1 MLWPGCVTCHLST
14 VGSDCSKV
22 NPFEICL
29 VEGIPEM
36 SESDQRTS
44 GNSWKTPLLHRLGK
58 LQPREDQIFLV
69 LSLVIGA
76 LTGLAVVAFILLTE
90 RTGMRLYPVGGARWR
105 RLLFP
110 IVGSLSV
117 GYLLFRYF
125 PDARG
130 SGVPQ
135 TKAAL
140 YAREGR
146 ITLRTVL
153 GKFFCTSA
161 TLASGIPLGR
171 EGPSVQVGAGIASV
185 LGRLLGLRPEKVK
198 ALLPIGAAAAIAAA
212 FNTPLAAV
220 LFALEEIVGDL
231 HAPVLG
237 SVVLAS
243 ATSWGVLRLLLG
255 NSPLFKV
262 PQYQLVHPGEF
273 AIYAVLG
280 VAGGLVSVAFTQL
293 LLVMRGCFLRF
304 PQKTVWFQPVA
315 GGILVGCLGWFVPQ
329 VLGVGYGYV
338 GSALNGNMAVK
349 LMALLLVLK
358 LVTVTTSYASGNAG
372 GIFGPALFIGA
383 MLGGC
388 VGTLAHH
395 LFPAYTATPG
405 AYALVGMGAAFA
417 GIVRAPMTSVVMI
430 FEMTQDYAVIVPLMI
445 ANLVSLFIASRL
457 QKQPIYEALAIQD
470 GIHLPSAES
479 RQRHTSRQIIRIVR
493 PATEYLP
500 AETTVREALERVHSS
515 EFRSWLVIDRRGVVG
530 VLNLSKLER
539 ELMESAD
546 KKLADLVDGFTFPH
560 AHSDQGLDLALDRMG
575 ANQIEILPVV
585 SRANIHKLEG
595 IVTLRDVLDS
605 YGVSRPAKA

>member
-1 MLWPGCVTCHLST
+1 
-14 VGSDCSKV
+14 
-22 NPFEICL
+22 
-29 VEGIPEM
+29 M
-36 SESDQRTS
+36 SESGQRTS
-44 GNSWKTPLLHRLGK
+44 GNWWNTPLLQRLGK
-58 LQPREDQIFLV
+58 LQQREDQVFLV
-69 LSLVIGA
+69 LALVIGA
-76 LTGLAVVAFILLTE
+76 LTGLAVVAFIVLTE
-90 RTGMRLYPVGGARWR
+90 RMGMRLYPAGGAPWR

-110 IVGSLSV
+110 VAGSLGV

-125 PDARG
+125 PYARG

-198 ALLPIGAAAAIAAA
+198 ALIPVGAAAAIAAA

-243 ATSWGVLRLLLG
+243 AASWGVLRLLLG

-262 PQYQLVHPGEF
+262 PQYQLVHPAEF
-273 AIYAVLG
+273 AVYAVLG
-280 VAGGLVSVAFTQL
+280 VAGGFVSVAFTKL
-293 LLVMRGCFLRF
+293 LLVMRERFLRF
-304 PQKTVWFQPVA
+304 PHKTLWFQPVA
-315 GGILVGCLGWFVPQ
+315 GGLVVGLLGWFVPQ

-338 GSALNGNMAVK
+338 GYALNGNMAVR
-349 LMALLLVLK
+349 LMALLVLLK
-358 LVTVTTSYASGNAG
+358 LITVTASYASGNAG

-388 VGTLAHH
+388 AGTLAHR
-395 LFPAYTATPG
+395 LFPAYTATSG
-405 AYALVGMGAAFA
+405 AYSLVGMGAAFA

-445 ANLVSLFIASRL
+445 SNLVSFFISSQL
-457 QKQPIYEALAIQD
+457 QKQPIYEALAVQD

-479 RQRHTSRQIIRIVR
+479 RERGVQRQAARIMR
-493 PATEYLP
+493 AATASLP
-500 AETTVREALERVHSS
+500 AEITIQDALERVRSS
-515 EFRSWLVIDRRGVVG
+515 EFRTWLVADRRGVVG
-530 VLNLSKLER
+530 VIDLSRLER
-539 ELMESAD
+539 ELAESAD
-546 KKLADLVDGFTFPH
+546 KKLGELVGGLVFPH
-560 AHSDQGLDLALDRMG
+560 IHSDQGLDLALERMG
-575 ANQIEILPVV
+575 TNQIEILPVV
-585 SRANIHKLEG
+585 SRADVHKLEG
-595 IVTLRDVLDS
+595 VVTLRDVLDS
-605 YGVSRPAKA
+605 YGVSRPDRT